1 MKVLPKQHNVI
12 AFWINI
18 IAFIIPF
25 HWLAFLIA
33 GLETKNSTW
42 IKYSIFYAAPLFL
55 TILAAILNFNSAL
68 AGLFVMSIF
77 LSWMITFIHSFFII
91 NDYKKLIIKKRNLE
105 KSNSFDW
112 LENNKQDKRINS
124 LSIFHKKIMN
134 EMLKEQKIINKKYN
148 KINPIHQLNFI
159 DIIVMVEDFIDQTKE
174 LMKKEEEIEEIIKRF
189 EISEVNEKIKTT
201 NAKIKQTTNKEL
213 IEEYKNSLKNYT
225 KRKETYKEF
234 IDKKEIIKLKLE
246 SYLAK
251 IKEIKYDFI
260 DVDFLIS
267 EEEKNSIFSKTD
279 EISED
284 ISQQMNF
291 LSNTYKDIEDKTF

>member
-18 IAFIIPF
+18 VAFIIPF

-33 GLETKNSTW
+33 GLETKNLKW

-55 TILAAILNFNSAL
+55 IFIALILDYSVLG
-68 AGLFVMSIF
+68 GLSIISIF
-77 LSWMITFIHSFFII
+77 FSWIAAFIHSFFII
-91 NDYKKLIIKKRNLE
+91 DDYKKLIIKKRNLK

-112 LENNKQDKRINS
+112 LENNKKDKKIDS
-124 LSIFHKKIMN
+124 LSLSHKKILN
-134 EMLKEQKIINKKYN
+134 EMLKEQAIINKKYKN
-148 KINPIHQLNFI
+148 INPIHQLNFI

-174 LMKKEEEIEEIIKRF
+174 LMKKEEEIENIIKKF
-189 EISEVNEKIKTT
+189 NISEINEKIKNISLQIKKTT
-201 NAKIKQTTNKEL
+201 NNIL
-213 IEEYKNSLKNYT
+213 IEEYKNTLKNYE
-225 KRKETYKEF
+225 KRKKTYNQF
-234 IDKKEIIKLKLE
+234 SDKKKIIKLKLE
-246 SYLAK
+246 SYLVK

-267 EEEKNSIFSKTD
+267 EEEKNSIFNKTD
-279 EISED
+279 EIVED

-291 LSNTYKDIEDKTF
+291 LSDTYRDIED

>member
-25 HWLAFLIA
+25 HWLAFLIV
-33 GLETKNSTW
+33 GLETKNTKW

-55 TILAAILNFNSAL
+55 TFFAAILGSSGAVG
-68 AGLFVMSIF
+68 GLLILSIF
-77 LSWMITFIHSFFII
+77 FSWMAAFIHSFLII
-91 NDYKKLIIKKRNLE
+91 DDYKKLIIKKRNLK

-112 LENNKQDKRINS
+112 LEDNKRDKKIDS
-124 LSIFHKKIMN
+124 LSLSHKKILN
-134 EMLKEQKIINKKYN
+134 EMLKEQRIINKKYK

-174 LMKKEEEIEEIIKRF
+174 LMKKEEEIEIIIKRF
-189 EISEVNEKIKTT
+189 NISEVDKQTKTI

-213 IEEYKNSLKNYT
+213 IKEYKNTLINYE
-225 KRKETYKEF
+225 KRKKTYNEF
-234 IDKKEIIKLKLE
+234 TDKKKIITLKLG

-267 EEEKNSIFSKTD
+267 EEEKNSIFNKTD
-279 EISED
+279 EIAED

-291 LSNTYKDIEDKTF
+291 LSDTYRNINE